1 MADSDK
7 LSFDPAVVKEK
18 MTAIEGKFAEFAKV
32 LQEINNTM
40 EMNVNKNENSAVFGK
55 CGAAELSAWSDNAS
69 TFGDFYNNFNN
80 WSALVS
86 AVSANNIA
94 LQNDV
99 ISKYRS
105 TGDKLDGVAE
115 ARAASSADGLSEDAK
130 KVYDHLIPDSY
141 VPTNEEYNQAKKQG
155 DIPDDWTYEDYKKYM
170 ETGESPEG
178 KTPIASSDGAPTN
191 KEYMQAKKQGDIP
204 DDWTY
209 EDYKKY
215 METGESPEGKTPIAS
230 SETEPTQA
238 TDSNSDTETTSTTE
252 TTEETEPEGE
262 VNSDNS
268 DNSTD
273 SASDEPVETA
283 SVNYETPGNQTQFSE
298 TVNSGKPFKITGNRE
313 FTYDRPGYGQNNYK
327 AEGEDRYFNPFTEDG
342 KVYYYETDALGNK
355 KEGAQA
361 MEASRLGNGN
371 LDAIF
376 TNNSQFGG
384 NAWD

>member
-1 MADSDK
+1 M
-7 LSFDPAVVKEK
+7 
-18 MTAIEGKFAEFAKV
+18 
-32 LQEINNTM
+32 
-40 EMNVNKNENSAVFGK
+40 
-55 CGAAELSAWSDNAS
+55 
-69 TFGDFYNNFNN
+69 
-80 WSALVS
+80 
-86 AVSANNIA
+86 
-94 LQNDV
+94 
-99 ISKYRS
+99 
-105 TGDKLDGVAE
+105 
-115 ARAASSADGLSEDAK
+115 SEDAK

-141 VPTNEEYNQAKKQG
+141 VPTNEEYNQAKKQGDIPDDWTYEDYKKYMETGESPEGKTPIASSDGAPTNKEYMQAKKQG

>member
-1 MADSDK
+1 MADSSNELK
-7 LSFDPAVVKEK
+7 FFQETVKTK
-18 MTAIEGKFAEFAKV
+18 MSAIEGLFSEFAEV
-32 LQEINNTM
+32 LSGINSDIET
-40 EMNVNKNENSAVFGK
+40 NVNVGEDSAILGEYGSK
-55 CGAAELSAWSDNAS
+55 ILNAWSENAS
-69 TFGDFYNNFNN
+69 TFGDFYKNFNN
-80 WSALVS
+80 WSALVA
-86 AVSANNIA
+86 AVCANNIE
-94 LQNDV
+94 LNNDV
-99 ISKYRS
+99 IALYRS
-105 TGDKLDGVAE
+105 TGNNLDGVAD
-115 ARAASSADGLSEDAK
+115 ARAAIASGKTDDLSDDAK
-130 KVYDHLIPDSY
+130 KVYDHLIPDNY
-141 VPTNEEYNQAKKQG
+141 VPTNEEYN
-155 DIPDDWTYEDYKKYM
+155 
-170 ETGESPEG
+170 
-178 KTPIASSDGAPTN
+178 
-191 KEYMQAKKQGDIP
+191 QAKKQGDIP

-313 FTYDRPGYGQNNYK
+313 FTYDRPGYGQDNYK